1 MSDNKR
7 TITINPELFKIPTA
21 NKSRKKTDP
30 TDSKIKVK
38 SSTPKKRDNTL
49 KKKSILKMIRQH
61 QEDKYKK
68 LFSEKNKETTS
79 EIQNEID
86 SISQI
91 DSDFEESK
99 KYLMK
104 LTQENEEKEKQQKL
118 NSTIKRYPHDNNSD
132 KMSLLYENAIPI
144 FEPMEDVSS
153 KFPEQTT
160 QMTPTISI
168 QPRITQ
174 SIQPNY
180 GCLKNGSLPTYKS
193 YLNKTVKNTPPILP
207 TMNSIISNPSM
218 PRPPPITIPL
228 NTDENAMVENKINNK
243 LQENIKRMSEM
254 KQMMSKLEAIKN
266 NKIKKCMRQKRIVR
280 RTYKIGKSKVL
291 PKIAVLVSNKTL
303 RNNTT
308 TKCQLLKQDSIA
320 DIKKYLIKRG
330 LIKVGTSA
338 PNDVLRKMYESCV
351 MICGEVQNHNPENL
365 LHNFLNEKDEM

>member
-7 TITINPELFKIPTA
+7 TITINPELFKIPTT
-21 NKSRKKTDP
+21 NKTRKKSDA
-30 TDSKIKVK
+30 SSHKIKVK
-38 SSTPKKRDNTL
+38 SASSKKRDNTL

-68 LFSEKNKETTS
+68 LFNEKNKETTS
-79 EIQNEID
+79 KIQNEID
-86 SISQI
+86 TISQI

-104 LTQENEEKEKQQKL
+104 LTQENEEKEKQQML
-118 NSTIKRYPHDNNSD
+118 NSTIKRYPHDNNRD
-132 KMSLLYENAIPI
+132 KMSLLYENVIPT
-144 FEPMEDVSS
+144 FDTFEDVHLT
-153 KFPEQTT
+153 FPEEPLAIA
-160 QMTPTISI
+160 PTVSI
-168 QPRITQ
+168 QPRAT
-174 SIQPNY
+174 SFLQPKY
-180 GCLKNGSLPTYKS
+180 GCLKNGSLPTYTH
-193 YLNKTVKNTPPILP
+193 YMNKTVKNTAPILS
-207 TMNSIISNPSM
+207 TMNSIISNPSI
-218 PRPPPITIPL
+218 PRPPPIQL
-228 NTDENAMVENKINNK
+228 NIDENAMVENKINNK
-243 LQENIKRMSEM
+243 IQENIKKMSEM
-254 KQMMSKLEAIKN
+254 KQMMTKLEAIKN

-351 MICGEVQNHNPENL
+351 MICGEVQNHNPENI
-365 LHNFLNEKDEM
+365 LHNFLNGKEEF

>member
-21 NKSRKKTDP
+21 NKSRKKSDP

-38 SSTPKKRDNTL
+38 STAPKKRDNTL

-68 LFSEKNKETTS
+68 LFGEKHKDTTN
-79 EIQNEID
+79 EIQKEID

-91 DSDFEESK
+91 ESDFEESK
-99 KYLMK
+99 KFLMK
-104 LTQENEEKEKQQKL
+104 LTEENEEKEKQQRL
-118 NSTIKRYPHDNNSD
+118 NSTIKRYPHDNNTE
-132 KMSLLYENAIPI
+132 KMSLLYENAIPT
-144 FEPMEDVSS
+144 FETFEDVSS
-153 KFPEQTT
+153 KFPEEPTQTS
-160 QMTPTISI
+160 PTVTI
-168 QPRITQ
+168 QPRIT
-174 SIQPNY
+174 SAIQPNY
-180 GCLKNGSLPTYKS
+180 GCLKNGSLPTYKHF
-193 YLNKTVKNTPPILP
+193 LNKTVKNTPPILP
-207 TMNSIISNPSM
+207 GMNSMISIRPSVQ
-218 PRPPPITIPL
+218 PNLL
-228 NTDENAMVENKINNK
+228 NTMENAIVETKINNI
-243 LQENIKRMSEM
+243 QENIKKMSEM

-291 PKIAVLVSNKTL
+291 PRISVLVSNKTL

-365 LHNFLNEKDEM
+365 LHNFLNGKEEM

>member
-7 TITINPELFKIPTA
+7 TITINPELFKITTA
-21 NKSRKKTDP
+21 NKSRKKTDA
-30 TDSKIKVK
+30 TGGKIKVK
-38 SSTPKKRDNTL
+38 SASPKKRDNTL

-68 LFSEKNKETTS
+68 LFGEKHRNTTN
-79 EIQNEID
+79 EIQKEID

-99 KYLMK
+99 KFLMK
-104 LTQENEEKEKQQKL
+104 LAEENEEKEKHQRL
-118 NSTIKRYPHDNNSD
+118 NATIKRYPHDNNTD
-132 KMSLLYENAIPI
+132 KMSLLYENVIPT
-144 FEPMEDVSS
+144 FDTFEDVHLT
-153 KFPEQTT
+153 FPNEAT
-160 QMTPTISI
+160 QITPTVSI
-168 QPRITQ
+168 NPRATSFLQPKF
-174 SIQPNY
+174 
-180 GCLKNGSLPTYKS
+180 GCLKNGSLPTYRH
-193 YLNKTVKNTPPILP
+193 YMNKTMKQTQPILP
-207 TMNSIISNPSM
+207 EMNSIISVAPPSLPM
-218 PRPPPITIPL
+218 
-228 NTDENAMVENKINNK
+228 NTLDNAIVENKINNK
-243 LQENIKRMSEM
+243 IQENIKKMSEM
-254 KQMMSKLEAIKN
+254 KQMMTKLEAIKN

-291 PKIAVLVSNKTL
+291 PRISVLVSNKTL

-365 LHNFLNEKDEM
+365 LHNFLNGKEEF

>member
-21 NKSRKKTDP
+21 NKSRKKSDP

-38 SSTPKKRDNTL
+38 SAAPKKRDNTL

-68 LFSEKNKETTS
+68 LFGEKHKDATN
-79 EIQNEID
+79 EIQKEID

-91 DSDFEESK
+91 ESDFEESK
-99 KYLMK
+99 KFLMK
-104 LTQENEEKEKQQKL
+104 LTEENEEKEKQQRL
-118 NSTIKRYPHDNNSD
+118 NSTIKRYPHDNNTE
-132 KMSLLYENAIPI
+132 KMSLLYENAIPT
-144 FEPMEDVSS
+144 FETIEDVSS
-153 KFPEQTT
+153 TFPEEARQTS
-160 QMTPTISI
+160 PTVTI
-168 QPRITQ
+168 QPRITSS

-180 GCLKNGSLPTYKS
+180 GCLKNGSLPTYKH

-207 TMNSIISNPSM
+207 AMNSMISIRPSLQ
-218 PRPPPITIPL
+218 PNPL
-228 NTDENAMVENKINNK
+228 NSMENAIVETKINNI
-243 LQENIKRMSEM
+243 QENIKKMSEM
-254 KQMMSKLEAIKN
+254 KQMMSRLEAIKN

-291 PKIAVLVSNKTL
+291 PRISVLVSNKTL

-365 LHNFLNEKDEM
+365 LHNFLNGKEEM